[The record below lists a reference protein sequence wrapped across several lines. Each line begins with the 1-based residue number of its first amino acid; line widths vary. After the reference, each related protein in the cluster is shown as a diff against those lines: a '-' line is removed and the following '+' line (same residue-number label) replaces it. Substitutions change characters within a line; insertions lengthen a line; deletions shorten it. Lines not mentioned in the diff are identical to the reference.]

1 MSASFHIETEPA
13 RDLVRITM
21 SGFFTPD
28 DIEAF
33 LAARAAAHK
42 QLRCGPNQHLTLND
56 VRGMKI
62 QSQQAVV
69 AFQRMLADPDH
80 RSRRL
85 AFVVDKTLALLQL
98 ERALA
103 NRDARCFSSVNEA
116 LLWLFAPDAPA
127 AASQHGPQP
136 SRNAAA

>member
-1 MSASFHIETEPA
+1 MSAQFHFDVEPA

-21 SGFFTPD
+21 SGFFTAT

-33 LAARAAAHK
+33 LAGRATAHRR
-42 QLRCGPNQHLTLND
+42 LACAPNRHLTLND

-62 QSQQAVV
+62 QSQQAVA
-69 AFQRMLADPDH
+69 AFQRMLADPDY

-85 AFVVDKTLALLQL
+85 AFVVDQTLALFQL

-103 NRDARCFSSVNEA
+103 NRDARCFATVAEA
-116 LLWLFAPDAPA
+116 EDWLFAPRAEDRPAPLRRA
-127 AASQHGPQP
+127 L
-136 SRNAAA
+136 

>member
-1 MSASFHIETEPA
+1 MSARFHFEVDPA

-21 SGFFTPD
+21 SGFYTAR

-33 LAARAAAHK
+33 LAARAAAHAK
-42 QLRCGPNQHLTLND
+42 LECGHNQHLTLND

-62 QSQQAVV
+62 QSQDSVQ
-69 AFQRMLADPDH
+69 AFQRMLADPAY

-85 AFVVDKTLALLQL
+85 AFVVDQTLALFQL

-103 NRDARCFSSVNEA
+103 NRDARCFATVEQAEA
-116 LLWLFAPDAPA
+116 WLFERRTGEPLPDAPRFGRSA
-127 AASQHGPQP
+127 A
-136 SRNAAA
+136 